1 MTPNIVKSS
10 DRILSMKIAPPK
22 NVQLSEILPKKST
35 LLMGAGPVPIPL
47 EVAEAN
53 SMIISH
59 LGDSMKQVVSRIK
72 EMGQYVFQTDS
83 TKIFG
88 IAGPSSSAMEM
99 AVTSLLWKGRKA
111 LVLNH
116 GTFSARFADL
126 ALGVGAEVTE
136 LHPYNPGEPFRLE
149 QVKAAL
155 ESGHFD
161 VLTMVQGETSCG
173 VKNIELEAIVKL
185 AKSYNVRTIV
195 DAVCTLST
203 MPLMAGEWGIDV
215 VVVGGQK
222 GLSSIPGVS
231 MIAFSEDAFEMI
243 SEREE
248 RMAHWCLD
256 PRRAHKFWGLGEYH
270 YTAPVPGLLAIHE
283 ALRLIC
289 QETLEKRFER
299 HLKSSQTL
307 QSCLQ
312 TMGLELFT
320 PSEYRLNSVVA
331 IKNPNQVNTKELI
344 SYMIQHQQVEISGA
358 FGLDIFRIGQ
368 MGEQC
373 RMENVRR
380 VLEAVGAGY
389 EAFGV
394 KLDTQ
399 NALKEFDQFREREMA
414 LSLVGKIQIVA
425 SA

>member
-1 MTPNIVKSS
+1 
-10 DRILSMKIAPPK
+10 MKISPPK

-35 LLMGAGPVPIPL
+35 LLMGAGPVPIPR

-72 EMGQYVFQTDS
+72 EMGQYVFQTNT

-88 IAGPSSSAMEM
+88 IAGPSSAAMEM
-99 AVTSLLWKGRKA
+99 AVASLLWKGRKV

-126 ALGVGAEVTE
+126 ALGVGADVTE
-136 LHPYNPGEPFRLE
+136 LHPINPGEPFRVA

-155 ESGHFD
+155 EAGHYD

-203 MPLMAGEWGIDV
+203 MPLNAGDWGIDV

-222 GLSSIPGVS
+222 GLSAIPGIS
-231 MIAFSEDAFEMI
+231 MIAFSEDAYQMVA
-243 SEREE
+243 SREE

-270 YTAPVPGLLAIHE
+270 YTAPVPGLLAMHE

-289 QETLEKRFER
+289 NETLEKRFER
-299 HLKSSQTL
+299 HLNSSHSL
-307 QSCLQ
+307 QKCLQ
-312 TMGLELFT
+312 IMGLELFT
-320 PSEYRLNSVVA
+320 PDEYRLNSVVA
-331 IKNPNQVNTKELI
+331 VKNPGNVNTKELI
-344 SYMIQHQQVEISGA
+344 SYLIQHQQVEISGA

-373 RMENVRR
+373 RQENVRR
-380 VLEAVGAGY
+380 VLEAVGTGY
-389 EAFGV
+389 AAFGIN
-394 KLDTQ
+394 LDVQ
-399 NALKEFDQFREREMA
+399 AALNEFDQMRERELA
-414 LSLVGKIQIVA
+414 LSLMSQIQIA